1 MLVLS
6 GCNLVKGNID
16 VIQDCK
22 DRAGAKIT
30 LPNYEGQTSTK
41 TCVWLNS
48 KWKNTRKNLCKN
60 AGVKNPCEGELKH
73 VI

>member
-6 GCNLVKGNID
+6 GFNLVKGNID

-41 TCVWLNS
+41 TCVFFHLEFKKES
-48 KWKNTRKNLCKN
+48 L
-60 AGVKNPCEGELKH
+60 
-73 VI
+73 